1 MKYLLIFLFFV
12 YSLNNS
18 SKTLAN
24 IQNKI
29 VVKVENQIVTNYE
42 IKNKILT
49 SLILSGVKVS
59 QENID
64 RYKKQA
70 LKTLIDY
77 KIKENELK
85 KYRINKNEKQIN
97 SYLKSISSDNI
108 ENLKN
113 SFMVNNLDYDLFLK
127 EVETEMKWQELIYKL
142 YSKKIII
149 DEKSID
155 LEIDDLIKNSKK
167 VKEFKI
173 SEIEVNFDDNQI
185 NDKKIF
191 EIEKQIQDEGF
202 EKTSLKYNKTSSS
215 ANKGD
220 LGWINA
226 RSLTKEVFEILKD
239 MKIGDISKP
248 IKKQN
253 TVIFL
258 KINDIRNS
266 EVKDLDLVNLRSKL
280 INQRKNELFDLYS
293 KSHLSKLKNNSM
305 IEYK

>member
-253 TVIFL
+253 AVIFL

>member
-97 SYLKSISSDNI
+97 SYLKSISSNNI

-173 SEIEVNFDDNQI
+173 SEIEVNFDDNQV

-215 ANKGD
+215 TNKGD

-239 MKIGDISKP
+239 MKVGDISKP

-253 TVIFL
+253 AVIFL